1 MQLTITALGNKST
14 RFITEI
20 LSAISSCNCTVLEL
34 RSSNLAHT
42 TASYLLV
49 DGNWNHIA
57 KLESLLDSLQKQLEI
72 QVNTARPESN
82 SKKVDGIPY
91 TIEAI
96 SLDHLNVVEDII
108 AFLFERNICIEEINA
123 SNYQTPYTQNPIF
136 STKITL
142 LIPAEVRL
150 LLFREEFLDFCDNLN
165 IDAMIEPTRR

>member
-1 MQLTITALGNKST
+1 M
-14 RFITEI
+14 
-20 LSAISSCNCTVLEL
+20 SAISG
-34 RSSNLAHT
+34 LAG
-42 TASYLLV
+42 LV
-49 DGNWNHIA
+49 
-57 KLESLLDSLQKQLEI
+57 
-72 QVNTARPESN
+72 P
-82 SKKVDGIPY
+82 